1 MIFLNARRSAS
12 RAERATLGPMES
24 ALRGVQKNHSSRK
37 SQRENKRNKKLW
49 RLAPQFLIF

>member
-1 MIFLNARRSAS
+1 
-12 RAERATLGPMES
+12 MES